1 MNVILNKILSIFK
14 KKTIDKT
21 NLRKRNFNDEPIKN
35 MKVNTK
41 VPNEKIDKVF
51 DEINAYIDEFENLFK
66 RKRK

>member
-1 MNVILNKILSIFK
+1 MNILNKILSIFK
-14 KKTIDKT
+14 EKTIDKT